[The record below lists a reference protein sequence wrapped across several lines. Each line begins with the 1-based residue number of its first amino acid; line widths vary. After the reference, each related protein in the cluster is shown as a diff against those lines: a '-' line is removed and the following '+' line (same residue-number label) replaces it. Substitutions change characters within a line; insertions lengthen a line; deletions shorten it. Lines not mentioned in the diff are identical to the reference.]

1 VEFAILDIE
10 TSGGKP
16 KESRIIEIAIIVHDG
31 KKVIETYET
40 LINPEKKI
48 DWFVQKLTGIK
59 DKDVVDSPIFADV
72 ADKILSILKD
82 RIFVAHN
89 ISFDYPIVRNEFNR
103 LGIDVRLPHMCTIET
118 SKVLIPNL
126 ESYGLKNLTKYLEID
141 LDNHHRAMDDT
152 LATARIFEHIY
163 TLDDTNFEAFI
174 KQDINPTY
182 LHPNLNLQFYDDIP
196 NKIGVYRFFNDKK
209 ELIFVGKATHLKKSV
224 EQHLKNVTTKKGK
237 EMQGQIARIEYDLIG
252 SSLVSQLKE
261 VETLKKSEPKYSNFK
276 KNQGF
281 PFGLYNVMDDSGYLN
296 FKITKLT
303 SDRPLFTFASEKEG
317 LKKLKKWQ
325 AEFDLC
331 QKLCHLQ
338 KGDTECEDL
347 ATKKCSGACI
357 GIENSEFYNIKAIA
371 LINKLNFEKKSFLLL
386 DKGKTKNDYSFV
398 FVSKGKCIGYGNV
411 LKFLIKKDPNSFKKP
426 LIKLEDNINYGSI
439 VNLHISKN
447 EKLIRIDL

>member
-16 KESRIIEIAIIVHDG
+16 KDSRIIEIAIIIHDG
-31 KKVIETYET
+31 KNVIDTYET

-59 DKDVVDSPIFADV
+59 DKDVVDSPVFSDV

-89 ISFDYPIVRNEFNR
+89 ISFDYPIVRNEFTR
-103 LGIDVRLPHMCTIET
+103 LGIDVRLPHMCTIEA

-126 ESYGLKNLTKYLEID
+126 DSYGLKNLTKYLEID

-163 TLDDTNFEAFI
+163 TLDDTNFDEFI

-209 ELIFVGKATHLKKSV
+209 ELIYVGQATHLKKSV
-224 EQHLKNVTTKKGK
+224 EHHLKNVTSKKGK
-237 EMQGQIARIEYDLIG
+237 VMQGQIARIEYDLVG
-252 SSLVSQLKE
+252 SILVSQLKE
-261 VETLKKSEPKYSNFK
+261 VETLKNKEPKFSSFQ

-281 PFGLYNVMDDSGYLN
+281 SYGLYNFMDEKGYLN
-296 FKITKLT
+296 FQITKIT
-303 SDRPLFTFASEKEG
+303 SDKPLFTFKSEKEG
-317 LKKLKKWQ
+317 IKTLKKWQ
-325 AEFDLC
+325 NEFDLC
-331 QKLCHLQ
+331 QKLCQLQ
-338 KGDTECEDL
+338 NIEAACEAVEKNEC
-347 ATKKCSGACI
+347 AGACI
-357 GIENSEFYNIKAIA
+357 GLEGSEFYNIKAIA
-371 LINKLNFEKKSFLLL
+371 LINKLNFNKKSFIVL
-386 DKGKTKNDYSFV
+386 DKGKNKNEYSFV
-398 FVSKGKCIGYGNV
+398 FVSKGECIGYGNI

-426 LIKLEDNINYGSI
+426 LIKLENNINYESI
-439 VNLHISKN
+439 INLHLEKN
-447 EKLIRIDL
+447 DKLIQIDL